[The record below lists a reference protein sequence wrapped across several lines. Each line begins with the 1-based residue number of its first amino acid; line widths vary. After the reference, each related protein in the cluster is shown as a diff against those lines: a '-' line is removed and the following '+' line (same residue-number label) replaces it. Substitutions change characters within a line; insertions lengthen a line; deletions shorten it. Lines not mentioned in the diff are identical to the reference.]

1 MTDQSPE
8 QQVESASKAFEQEF
22 ERFSHFTGDPST
34 FSALDLETASA
45 EERALAE
52 LRTRHL
58 GKKSALAATKKLIG
72 RVAPE
77 GRAAFGQLVQSTESR
92 LVQSLD
98 QAEQNLKT
106 HIETARTARESIDV
120 TMPGRRPRS
129 GHRHPIT
136 LLRERLEDV
145 FVALGYAIEDD
156 REIETD
162 FYNFSAL
169 NIPENHPARGWQ
181 DTFYTTDGFALRSQ
195 TSTVQIHAMQRR
207 GVPVRMIAPGRV
219 FRRDTPDPTHN
230 PMFFQVEGLC
240 VDRGIT
246 MAHLKGTVGELLRRM
261 FGPDTVTRFRPSY
274 FPFTE
279 PSAEFDFSCFKC
291 KGSGCRIC
299 KNSGWIELGGS
310 GMVHPNVLR
319 AVGVDPQVY
328 FGFVFVLGIDRM
340 CALMYELDDI
350 RLLFENDVRFLEK
363 FESMFISHEWLKEL
377 TDTKRSPAELRERLT
392 MVGLAI
398 DAVDEHNGD
407 AVLDVEVPSNRPDCL
422 SHVGIAREVSVIEKG
437 HLRLPASKPPKAEGR
452 AGDFTSVEIK
462 DPDLCPRY

>member
-1 MTDQSPE
+1 MTETDVTPE
-8 QQVESASKAFEQEF
+8 RQVEAASKAFEQEF
-22 ERFSHFTGDPST
+22 ERFARFTGDSSA
-34 FSALDLETASA
+34 FSGLDLEAAVA
-45 EERALAE
+45 EERALTE

-77 GRAAFGQLVQSTESR
+77 SRAAFGQLVQATEAAFTEALEKSELALR
-92 LVQSLD
+92 S
-98 QAEQNLKT
+98 
-106 HIETARTARESIDV
+106 HIETARTARESIDD
-120 TMPGRRPRS
+120 TEQGRRPRTV
-129 GHRHPIT
+129 HRHPIT
-136 LLRERLEDV
+136 LLRERLEDI
-145 FVALGYAIEDD
+145 FVSLGYAIEDD

-162 FYNFSAL
+162 VYNFDAL
-169 NIPENHPARGWQ
+169 NVPENHPARAWQ

-207 GVPVRMIAPGRV
+207 GAPVRMIAPGRV

-230 PMFFQVEGLC
+230 PMFYQVEGLC

-246 MAHLKGTVGELLRRM
+246 MAHLKGTVGEFLRRM

-291 KGSGCRIC
+291 KGAGCRIC

-319 AVGVDPQVY
+319 AVGVDPREFSGFA
-328 FGFVFVLGIDRM
+328 FGLGIDRM

-363 FESMFISHEWLKEL
+363 FE
-377 TDTKRSPAELRERLT
+377 
-392 MVGLAI
+392 
-398 DAVDEHNGD
+398 
-407 AVLDVEVPSNRPDCL
+407 
-422 SHVGIAREVSVIEKG
+422 
-437 HLRLPASKPPKAEGR
+437 
-452 AGDFTSVEIK
+452 
-462 DPDLCPRY
+462 

>member
-1 MTDQSPE
+1 MTETGNGPRPTE
-8 QQVESASKAFEQEF
+8 QVEAARKAFEQEF
-22 ERFSHFTGDPST
+22 ERFARFTSNSQSLSGLK
-34 FSALDLETASA
+34 LDE
-45 EERALAE
+45 ALAEQRQLGE

-58 GKKSALAATKKLIG
+58 GKKSPLAATKKLIG

-77 GRAAFGQLVQSTESR
+77 ERAAFGQLVQATESAV
-92 LVQSLD
+92 VQSLD
-98 QAEQNLKT
+98 SADEVLKNW
-106 HIETARTARESIDV
+106 IEAARTARESIDV
-120 TMPGRRPRS
+120 TLPGRRPRL
-129 GHRHPIT
+129 GHLHPIT
-136 LLRERLEDV
+136 LLRERIEDI

-162 FYNFSAL
+162 FYNFTAL
-169 NIPENHPARGWQ
+169 NIPDNHPARAPQ
-181 DTFYTTDGFALRSQ
+181 DTFYTTDSFALRSQ

-246 MAHLKGTVGELLRRM
+246 MAHLKGTVAEFLRRM
-261 FGPDTVTRFRPSY
+261 FGPGTVTRFRPSY

-291 KGSGCRIC
+291 QGSGCRIC

-319 AVGVDPQVY
+319 AVGVDPQEFSGFA
-328 FGFVFVLGIDRM
+328 FGLGIDRM
-340 CALMYELDDI
+340 AALMYGLDDI

-363 FESMFISHEWLKEL
+363 FS
-377 TDTKRSPAELRERLT
+377 
-392 MVGLAI
+392 
-398 DAVDEHNGD
+398 
-407 AVLDVEVPSNRPDCL
+407 
-422 SHVGIAREVSVIEKG
+422 
-437 HLRLPASKPPKAEGR
+437 
-452 AGDFTSVEIK
+452 
-462 DPDLCPRY
+462 

>member
-1 MTDQSPE
+1 MTDSDKDLSPE
-8 QQVESASKAFEQEF
+8 NQVEAARKAFEQEF
-22 ERFSHFTGDPST
+22 ERFARFTGDSST
-34 FSALDLETASA
+34 LSGLDVETAVA
-45 EERALAE
+45 EERALGE

-58 GKKSALAATKKLIG
+58 GKKSVLAASKKLIG

-77 GRAAFGQLVQSTESR
+77 QRAAFGQLVQSTEAS

-98 QAEQNLKT
+98 LAEQALKSYIQT
-106 HIETARTARESIDV
+106 ERTARESIDV
-120 TMPGRRPRS
+120 TLPGRRPRT

-145 FVALGYAIEDD
+145 FVSLGYAIEDG

-162 FYNFSAL
+162 FYNFAAL
-169 NIPENHPARGWQ
+169 NIPDNHPAKGTA

-240 VDRGIT
+240 VDRGIS
-246 MAHLKGTVGELLRRM
+246 MAHLKGTVGEFLRRL

-299 KNSGWIELGGS
+299 KNSGWIELGGC

-319 AVGVDPQVY
+319 VVNVDPQEFSGFA
-328 FGFVFVLGIDRM
+328 FGFGIDRM
-340 CALMYELDDI
+340 CGLMYELDDI

-363 FESMFISHEWLKEL
+363 FE
-377 TDTKRSPAELRERLT
+377 
-392 MVGLAI
+392 
-398 DAVDEHNGD
+398 
-407 AVLDVEVPSNRPDCL
+407 
-422 SHVGIAREVSVIEKG
+422 
-437 HLRLPASKPPKAEGR
+437 
-452 AGDFTSVEIK
+452 
-462 DPDLCPRY
+462 